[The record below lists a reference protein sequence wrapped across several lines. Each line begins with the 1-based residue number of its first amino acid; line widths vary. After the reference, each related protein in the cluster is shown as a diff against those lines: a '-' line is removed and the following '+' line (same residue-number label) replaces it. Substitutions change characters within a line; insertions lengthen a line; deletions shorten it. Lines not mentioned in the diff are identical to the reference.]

1 MSVKIPALSEK
12 AKTRLP
18 KHIAIIM
25 DGNGR
30 WAQKRGLPRVEGHR
44 NGIESVR
51 TVVEL
56 CGKLHISYLT
66 LYAFSMENWIR
77 PKDEV
82 NMLMKYLAW
91 FLKKE
96 TPGLQKNNVRLRA
109 IGRLDLLPQEAQEQL
124 ALSIETLKN
133 NTGLTLILALSY
145 SSREEITHTVRNLA
159 RQVQAGQLDP
169 EQIDEKLL
177 SNSLYTKEY
186 PDPDILIRTSG
197 EMRISNFLLWQIS
210 YAELYVTPT
219 LWPDFKE
226 EDLCNALEEF
236 AKRNRRFGD
245 VK

>member
-1 MSVKIPALSEK
+1 MSVKIPTLSEK
-12 AKTRLP
+12 AKTHLP

>member
-1 MSVKIPALSEK
+1 MSVKIPTLSEK
-12 AKTRLP
+12 AKTHLP

-96 TPGLQKNNVRLRA
+96 TPGLQKNNVRLKA

>member
-1 MSVKIPALSEK
+1 MSVKIPTLSEK
-12 AKTRLP
+12 AKTHLP

-82 NMLMKYLAW
+82 NMLIKYLAW

-96 TPGLQKNNVRLRA
+96 TPGLQKNNVCLRA

-159 RQVQAGQLDP
+159 RQVQEGQLDP

-245 VK
+245 IK